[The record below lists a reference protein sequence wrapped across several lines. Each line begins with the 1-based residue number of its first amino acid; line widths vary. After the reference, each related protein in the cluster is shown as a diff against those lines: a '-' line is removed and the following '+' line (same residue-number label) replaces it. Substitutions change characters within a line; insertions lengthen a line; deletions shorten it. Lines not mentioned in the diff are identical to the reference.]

1 MGYRE
6 KYFLVK
12 NWQALGTS
20 SDSLNCFSIVC
31 LLFIV
36 EKFNCEE
43 KWKKVK
49 KKNRKKYKKKKS
61 SILNLFLEQF
71 LVLSQL

>member
-36 EKFNCEE
+36 EKFNSEE

-49 KKNRKKYKKKKS
+49 KKK
-61 SILNLFLEQF
+61 
-71 LVLSQL
+71 